1 MTVTVTAEHV
11 YKEPVEVVAATHLT
25 KFPNE
30 HDPNILSCSVIER
43 RVQDDGRTYTRR
55 VAAVRNVLPHLLR
68 RIKSLQQEQLMVEEE
83 CWWDWKSRKLDV
95 KSRNLSASDWVTL
108 LENSSYSPHSQNS
121 NWTQFEQDGNI
132 TVHGL
137 GTVGYLIEM
146 FSKRFLS
153 AGAQRSIGVTEK
165 LMAEKTK
172 RITSCWYSEFLF
184 A

>member
-68 RIKSLQQEQLMVEEE
+68 RVGDADQEP
-83 CWWDWKSRKLDV
+83 
-95 KSRNLSASDWVTL
+95 A
-108 LENSSYSPHSQNS
+108 
-121 NWTQFEQDGNI
+121 
-132 TVHGL
+132 
-137 GTVGYLIEM
+137 
-146 FSKRFLS
+146 
-153 AGAQRSIGVTEK
+153 AGAADGGRGVLVGLEVKKIGCQVPQPVC
-165 LMAEKTK
+165 L
-172 RITSCWYSEFLF
+172 
-184 A
+184 

>member
-11 YKEPVEVVAATHLT
+11 YQEPVEVVAATHLT

-30 HDPNILSCSVIER
+30 HDPNILSCNVVER
-43 RVQDDGRTYTRR
+43 KPQEDGRAYTKR
-55 VAAVRNVLPHLLR
+55 VAAVRNVLPDLLR
-68 RIKSLQQEQLMVEEE
+68 QVKSLQQDELMVEEE
-83 CWWDWKSRKLDV
+83 CWWDWKTRKFDV
-95 KSRNLSASDWVTL
+95 KSRNLSASDWITL
-108 LENSSYSPHSQNS
+108 SENSSYTPYTHNT
-121 NWTQFEQDGNI
+121 NWTKFEQEGTI

-137 GTVGYLIEM
+137 GTLGYFIEM

-153 AGAQRSIGVTEK
+153 AGAQRSIAITEK
-165 LMAEKTK
+165 LMAEKAK

>member
-11 YKEPVEVVAATHLT
+11 YKEPVEMVAATHLS

-30 HDPNILSCSVIER
+30 YDPNILSCNVVEC

-55 VAAVRNVLPHLLR
+55 VAAVRNVLPQLLR
-68 RIKSLQQEQLMVEEE
+68 RIKSLQCEQLMVEEE

-95 KSRNLSASDWVTL
+95 KSCNLSASDWITL
-108 LENSSYSPHSQNS
+108 MENSSYSPYNQNP
-121 NWTQFEQDGNI
+121 NWTQFEQKGTI

-137 GTVGYLIEM
+137 GTVGCLIEV
-146 FSKRFLS
+146 FSKRFLN
-153 AGAQRSIGVTEK
+153 AGAQRSIAVTEK
-165 LMAEKTK
+165 LMAEKAN
-172 RITSCWYSEFLF
+172 RIKSCWFSEFLF